1 MDGENAEAAA
11 NAEMPPTDAAALND
25 GLDDSDE
32 DDAEKIPEEVYQAN
46 LLNACRENNTEAV
59 KEALVNV

>member
-11 NAEMPPTDAAALND
+11 NAEMPPTDAAALD

-32 DDAEKIPEEVYQAN
+32 DDAEKIPEEVY
-46 LLNACRENNTEAV
+46 
-59 KEALVNV
+59 